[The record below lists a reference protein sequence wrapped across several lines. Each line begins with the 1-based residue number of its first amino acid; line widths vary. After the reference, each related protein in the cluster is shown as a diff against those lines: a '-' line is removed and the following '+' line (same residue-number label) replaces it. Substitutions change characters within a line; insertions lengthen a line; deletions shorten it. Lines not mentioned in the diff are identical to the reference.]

1 MSCPR
6 FVAESMALRT
16 AAHLAHLTTTSYA
29 QHVALGEFYGAL
41 EDHVDRYAEVYMGL
55 NTQVPSFP
63 QVTVPRG
70 AIVEAMQDYLDTV
83 REEMD
88 EDHKSEALKNI
99 LAEIEELTARTL
111 YKLRFLTK

>member
-29 QHVALGEFYGAL
+29 QHVALGDFYEKL
-41 EDHVDRYAEVYMGL
+41 MDLVDAYAEVYMGL
-55 NTQVPSFP
+55 NARVETFP
-63 QVTVPRG
+63 AVTVPRG
-70 AIVEAMQDYLDTV
+70 SVADAMDDYL
-83 REEMD
+83 ELIKAEAA
-88 EDHKSEALKNI
+88 EDHGSEALKNL

-111 YKLRFLTK
+111 YKLRNLK

>member
-16 AAHLAHLTTTSYA
+16 AAHLAHLTTSSYA
-29 QHVALGEFYGAL
+29 QHEALGEFYPTL
-41 EDHVDRYAEVYMGL
+41 EGHVDRYAEVYMGL
-55 NTQVPSFP
+55 KTQVPSFP
-63 QVTVPRG
+63 AATVPRG
-70 AIVEAMQDYLDTV
+70 DIVEALQDYVDTV

-111 YKLRFLTK
+111 YKLRFLR